1 MGSEK
6 SARYAYE
13 LDPKCQRGDNVSMDR
28 QICRRAKE
36 GAWSVGL
43 GKSARY
49 AYELESPSVKEATTL
64 VWTDKSTLL
73 TEGEAEGRRQG
84 QRTQTGPRLE
94 WEHPEPAQRQN

>member
-13 LDPKCQRGDNVSMDR
+13 LDPQYQRGDNVSMDR

-36 GAWSVGL
+36 GAWSVGMEM
-43 GKSARY
+43 SARY

-64 VWTDKSTLL
+64 VWTDESTLVP
-73 TEGEAEGRRQG
+73 EIDSEHGR
-84 QRTQTGPRLE
+84 
-94 WEHPEPAQRQN
+94 